1 DALRTQLLD
10 LGYEGVR
17 IKDHAVADH
26 RQLALAHHAGGQ
38 KGELVDLAVDNQR
51 MARIVAAL
59 EANDDVGALRQ
70 PVDDLALALVAPLGA
85 DDHYIG
91 HYSSLRS
98 RMCRPARQTAT
109 FHASIATRS
118 AWRDP
123 SLPLWR
129 AAGPTISG
137 LR

>member
-1 DALRTQLLD
+1 
-10 LGYEGVR
+10 
-17 IKDHAVADH
+17 
-26 RQLALAHHAGGQ
+26 
-38 KGELVDLAVDNQR
+38 
-51 MARIVAAL
+51 
-59 EANDDVGALRQ
+59 VGALRQ

-137 LR
+137 LRILYLLPGPASPCAVRTGRSTHASKGLHLPAGDHAVLGRQRRRRQAGRRPCVAHAAFGCA